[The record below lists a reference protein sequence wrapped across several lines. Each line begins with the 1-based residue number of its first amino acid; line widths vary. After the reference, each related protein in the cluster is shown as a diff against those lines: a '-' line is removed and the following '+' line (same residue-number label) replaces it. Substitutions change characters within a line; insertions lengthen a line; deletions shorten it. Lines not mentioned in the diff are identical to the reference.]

1 MVNCNSHLSFSYMLL
16 CTVDYGWYEVAT
28 VMFVEITV
36 HIWYRLFNS
45 PYYLNKLRNALNK
58 FIW

>member
-1 MVNCNSHLSFSYMLL
+1 MLL
-16 CTVDYGWYEVAT
+16 CLAKCNEICKVDYGWYEVAT
-28 VMFVEITV
+28 VIFVEITV